1 VAEIKMRQVY
11 VNGDYKREDE
21 AKVSILDRG
30 LLFSDSI
37 YEVTSVI
44 NGKLIDFN
52 HHMKRLDRSMT
63 ELKFKSFIN
72 HDEILEFHRKLIEL
86 NNLKEGMIY
95 TQVTRGAVDR
105 SFDMP
110 KEAIKPTVFAF
121 TQEKKILESDAAKN
135 GIKVM
140 TLEDM
145 RWKRN
150 DIKTTQ
156 LLYASMAKSEATAKG
171 FDDAWMLRQ
180 GYVTEGSSNNAW
192 IVKGKIIMTRHS
204 DNLILSGI
212 TREAVLKCAK
222 DLGYEVVAKNFT
234 LQDAQSANEAFVTSA
249 TALVTPVVKINTSQI
264 GDGKP
269 GNFVKALRA
278 EYIKQALETAI

>member
-1 VAEIKMRQVY
+1 MRQVY
-11 VNGDYKREDE
+11 INGEFKKEDE
-21 AKVSILDRG
+21 AKVSIFDRG
-30 LLFSDSI
+30 LLFSDSV

-44 NGKLIDFN
+44 NSKLIDFKY
-52 HHMKRLDRSMT
+52 HVERLDRSMN
-63 ELKFKSFIN
+63 ELKFKTLID
-72 HDEILEFHRKLIEL
+72 HDEILAFHRKLIDL

-95 TQVTRGAVDR
+95 TQVTRGVVDR

-110 KEAIKPTVFAF
+110 KQAIKPTVLAF
-121 TQEKKILESDAAKN
+121 TQEKKILESDTAKN

-180 GYVTEGSSNNAW
+180 GYVTEGSSNNVW
-192 IVKGKIIMTRHS
+192 IIRSKNIMTKQS

-212 TREAVLKCAK
+212 TRAVVLECAK
-222 DLGYEVVAKNFT
+222 KLDYEVITKNFT
-234 LQDAQSANEAFVTSA
+234 KVDAESADEAFMTSS
-249 TALVTPVVKINTSQI
+249 TGLITPVIKINSSQI

-269 GNFVKALRA
+269 GNFTKSLRA
-278 EYIKQALETAI
+278 EYIKRALEIAI

>member
-1 VAEIKMRQVY
+1 MRQVY

-21 AKVSILDRG
+21 AKVSIFDRG

-63 ELKFKSFIN
+63 ELKFKSFIKHN
-72 HDEILEFHRKLIEL
+72 EILEFHRKLIEL
-86 NNLKEGMIY
+86 NNLKEGMVY
-95 TQVTRGAVDR
+95 TQVTRGVVDR

-110 KEAIKPTVFAF
+110 KEAIKPTVLAF

-222 DLGYEVVAKNFT
+222 DLGYEVVTKNFT

-269 GNFVKALRA
+269 GNFVKASRA

>member
-1 VAEIKMRQVY
+1 MRQVY
-11 VNGDYKREDE
+11 INGEFKKEDE
-21 AKVSILDRG
+21 AKVSIFDRG
-30 LLFSDSI
+30 LLFSDSV

-44 NGKLIDFN
+44 NSKLIDFKY
-52 HHMKRLDRSMT
+52 HVERLDRSMN
-63 ELKFKSFIN
+63 ELKFKTLID
-72 HDEILEFHRKLIEL
+72 HDEILAFHRKLIDL

-95 TQVTRGAVDR
+95 TQVTRGVVDR

-110 KEAIKPTVFAF
+110 KQAIKPTVLAF
-121 TQEKKILESDAAKN
+121 TQEKKILESDSAKN

-192 IVKGKIIMTRHS
+192 IIRSKNIMTRQS

-212 TREAVLKCAK
+212 TRAVVLECAK
-222 DLGYEVVAKNFT
+222 KLDYEVITKNFT
-234 LQDAQSANEAFVTSA
+234 KVDAESADEAFMTSA
-249 TALVTPVVKINTSQI
+249 TGLITPVVKINSSQI

-269 GNFVKALRA
+269 GNFTKSLRA
-278 EYIKQALETAI
+278 EYIKRALEIAI

>member
-1 VAEIKMRQVY
+1 MRQVY
-11 VNGDYKREDE
+11 INGEFKKEDE
-21 AKVSILDRG
+21 AKVSIFDRG
-30 LLFSDSI
+30 LLFSDSV

-44 NGKLIDFN
+44 NSKLIDFKY
-52 HHMKRLDRSMT
+52 HVERLDRSMN
-63 ELKFKSFIN
+63 ELKFKTLID
-72 HDEILEFHRKLIEL
+72 HDEILAFHRKLIDL

-95 TQVTRGAVDR
+95 TQVTRGVVDR

-110 KEAIKPTVFAF
+110 KQAIKPTVLAF
-121 TQEKKILESDAAKN
+121 TQEKKILESDSAKN

-192 IVKGKIIMTRHS
+192 IIRSKNIMTRQS

-212 TREAVLKCAK
+212 TRAVVLECAK
-222 DLGYEVVAKNFT
+222 KLDYEVITKNFT
-234 LQDAQSANEAFVTSA
+234 KVDAESADEAFMTSA
-249 TALVTPVVKINTSQI
+249 TGLITSVIKINSSQI

-269 GNFVKALRA
+269 GNFTKSLRA
-278 EYIKQALETAI
+278 EYIKRALEIAI

>member
-1 VAEIKMRQVY
+1 MRQVY
-11 VNGDYKREDE
+11 INGEFKKEDE
-21 AKVSILDRG
+21 AKVSIFDRG
-30 LLFSDSI
+30 LLFSDSV

-44 NGKLIDFN
+44 NSKLIDFKY
-52 HHMKRLDRSMT
+52 HVERLDRSMN
-63 ELKFKSFIN
+63 ELKFKTLID
-72 HDEILEFHRKLIEL
+72 HDEILAFHRKLIDL

-95 TQVTRGAVDR
+95 TQVTRGVVDR

-110 KEAIKPTVFAF
+110 KQAIKPTVLAF
-121 TQEKKILESDAAKN
+121 TQEKKILESDSAKN

-180 GYVTEGSSNNAW
+180 GYVTEGSSNNVW
-192 IVKGKIIMTRHS
+192 IIRSKNIMTRQS

-212 TREAVLKCAK
+212 TRAVVLECAK
-222 DLGYEVVAKNFT
+222 KLNYEVITKNFT
-234 LQDAQSANEAFVTSA
+234 KVDAESADEAFMTSA
-249 TALVTPVVKINTSQI
+249 TGLITPVIKINSSQI
-264 GDGKP
+264 RDGKP
-269 GNFVKALRA
+269 GNFTKSLRA
-278 EYIKQALETAI
+278 EYIKRALEIAI

>member
-1 VAEIKMRQVY
+1 MRQVY

-21 AKVSILDRG
+21 AKVSIFDRG

-63 ELKFKSFIN
+63 ELKV
-72 HDEILEFHRKLIEL
+72 
-86 NNLKEGMIY
+86 Y
-95 TQVTRGAVDR
+95 TQVTRGVVDR

-110 KEAIKPTVFAF
+110 KEAIKLTVLAF

-180 GYVTEGSSNNAW
+180 GYITEGSSNNAW

>member
-1 VAEIKMRQVY
+1 MRQVY
-11 VNGDYKREDE
+11 INGEFKKEDE
-21 AKVSILDRG
+21 AKVSIFDRG
-30 LLFSDSI
+30 LLFSDSV

-44 NGKLIDFN
+44 NSKLIDFKY
-52 HHMKRLDRSMT
+52 HVERLDRSMN
-63 ELKFKSFIN
+63 ELKFKTLID
-72 HDEILEFHRKLIEL
+72 HDEILAFHRKLIEL

-95 TQVTRGAVDR
+95 TQVTRGVVDR

-110 KEAIKPTVFAF
+110 IQAIKPTVLAF
-121 TQEKKILESDAAKN
+121 TQEKKILESDTAKN

-180 GYVTEGSSNNAW
+180 GYVTEGSSNNVW
-192 IVKGKIIMTRHS
+192 IIRSKNIMTRQS

-212 TREAVLKCAK
+212 TRAVVLECAK
-222 DLGYEVVAKNFT
+222 KLNYEVITKNFT
-234 LQDAQSANEAFVTSA
+234 KVDAESADEAFMTSA
-249 TALVTPVVKINTSQI
+249 TGLITPVVKINSSQI

-269 GNFVKALRA
+269 GNFTKSLRA
-278 EYIKQALETAI
+278 EYIKRALEIAI

>member
-1 VAEIKMRQVY
+1 MRQVY
-11 VNGDYKREDE
+11 INGEFKKEDE
-21 AKVSILDRG
+21 AKVSIFDRG
-30 LLFSDSI
+30 LLFSDSV

-44 NGKLIDFN
+44 NSKLIDFKY
-52 HHMKRLDRSMT
+52 HVERLDRSMN
-63 ELKFKSFIN
+63 ELKFKTLID
-72 HDEILEFHRKLIEL
+72 HDEILAFHRKLIDL

-95 TQVTRGAVDR
+95 TQVTRGVVDR

-110 KEAIKPTVFAF
+110 KQAIKPTVLAF
-121 TQEKKILESDAAKN
+121 TQEKKILESDTAKN

-180 GYVTEGSSNNAW
+180 GYVTEGSSNNVW
-192 IVKGKIIMTRHS
+192 IIRSKNIMTRQS

-212 TREAVLKCAK
+212 TRAVVLECAK
-222 DLGYEVVAKNFT
+222 KLDYEVITKNFT
-234 LQDAQSANEAFVTSA
+234 KVDAESADEAFMTSA
-249 TALVTPVVKINTSQI
+249 TGLITPVVKINSSQI

-269 GNFVKALRA
+269 GNFTKSLRA
-278 EYIKQALETAI
+278 EYIKRALEIAI

>member
-1 VAEIKMRQVY
+1 MRQVY
-11 VNGDYKREDE
+11 INGEFKKEDE
-21 AKVSILDRG
+21 AKVSIFDRG
-30 LLFSDSI
+30 LLFSDSV

-44 NGKLIDFN
+44 NSKLIDFK
-52 HHMKRLDRSMT
+52 HHVERLDRSMN
-63 ELKFKSFIN
+63 ELKFKTLID
-72 HDEILEFHRKLIEL
+72 HDEILAFHRKLIDL

-95 TQVTRGAVDR
+95 TQVTRGVVDR

-110 KEAIKPTVFAF
+110 KQAIKPTVLAF
-121 TQEKKILESDAAKN
+121 TQEKKILESDSAKN

-180 GYVTEGSSNNAW
+180 GYVTEGSSNNVW
-192 IVKGKIIMTRHS
+192 IIRSKNIMTRQS

-212 TREAVLKCAK
+212 TRAVVLECAK
-222 DLGYEVVAKNFT
+222 KLNYEVITKNFT
-234 LQDAQSANEAFVTSA
+234 KVDAESADEAFMTSA
-249 TALVTPVVKINTSQI
+249 TGLITPVIKINSNQI

-269 GNFVKALRA
+269 GNFTKSLRA
-278 EYIKQALETAI
+278 EYIKRALEIAI

>member
-1 VAEIKMRQVY
+1 MRQVY
-11 VNGDYKREDE
+11 INGEFKKEDE
-21 AKVSILDRG
+21 AKVSIFDRG
-30 LLFSDSI
+30 LLFSDSV

-44 NGKLIDFN
+44 NSKLIDFKY
-52 HHMKRLDRSMT
+52 HVERLDRSMN
-63 ELKFKSFIN
+63 ELKFKTLID
-72 HDEILEFHRKLIEL
+72 HDEILAFHRKLIEL

-95 TQVTRGAVDR
+95 TQVTRGVVDR

-110 KEAIKPTVFAF
+110 KQAIKPTVLAF
-121 TQEKKILESDAAKN
+121 TQEKKILESDTAKN

-180 GYVTEGSSNNAW
+180 GYVTEGSSNNVW
-192 IVKGKIIMTRHS
+192 IIRSKNIMTRQS

-212 TREAVLKCAK
+212 TRAVVLECAK
-222 DLGYEVVAKNFT
+222 KLNYEVITKNFT
-234 LQDAQSANEAFVTSA
+234 KVDAESADEAFMTSA
-249 TALVTPVVKINTSQI
+249 TGLITPVIKINSSQI

-269 GNFVKALRA
+269 GNFTKSLRA
-278 EYIKQALETAI
+278 EYIKRALEIAI

>member
-1 VAEIKMRQVY
+1 MRQVY
-11 VNGDYKREDE
+11 INGEFKKEDE
-21 AKVSILDRG
+21 AKVSIFDRG
-30 LLFSDSI
+30 LLFSDSV

-44 NGKLIDFN
+44 NSKLIDFKY
-52 HHMKRLDRSMT
+52 HVKRLDHSMN
-63 ELKFKSFIN
+63 ELKFKTLID
-72 HDEILEFHRKLIEL
+72 HDEILAFHRKLIDL

-95 TQVTRGAVDR
+95 TQVTRGVVDR

-110 KEAIKPTVFAF
+110 KQAIKPTVLAF
-121 TQEKKILESDAAKN
+121 TQEKKILESDSAKN

-180 GYVTEGSSNNAW
+180 GYVTEGSSNNVW
-192 IVKGKIIMTRHS
+192 IIRSKNIMTRQS

-212 TREAVLKCAK
+212 TRAVVLECAK
-222 DLGYEVVAKNFT
+222 KLNYEVITKNFT
-234 LQDAQSANEAFVTSA
+234 KVDAESADEAFMTSA
-249 TALVTPVVKINTSQI
+249 TGLITPVVKINSSQI

-269 GNFVKALRA
+269 GNFTKSLRA
-278 EYIKQALETAI
+278 EYIKRALEIAI

>member
-1 VAEIKMRQVY
+1 MRQVY
-11 VNGDYKREDE
+11 INGEFKKEDE
-21 AKVSILDRG
+21 AKVSIFDRG
-30 LLFSDSI
+30 LLFSDSV

-44 NGKLIDFN
+44 NSKLIDFKY
-52 HHMKRLDRSMT
+52 HVERLDRSMN
-63 ELKFKSFIN
+63 ELKFKTLID
-72 HDEILEFHRKLIEL
+72 HDEILAFHRKLIEL

-95 TQVTRGAVDR
+95 TQVTRGVVDR

-110 KEAIKPTVFAF
+110 KQAIKPTVLAF
-121 TQEKKILESDAAKN
+121 TQEKKILESDSAKN

-180 GYVTEGSSNNAW
+180 GYITEGSSNNVW
-192 IVKGKIIMTRHS
+192 IIRSKNIMTRQS

-212 TREAVLKCAK
+212 TRAVVLECAK
-222 DLGYEVVAKNFT
+222 KLDYEVITKNFT
-234 LQDAQSANEAFVTSA
+234 KVDAESADEAFMTSA
-249 TALVTPVVKINTSQI
+249 TGLITPVVKINSSQI

-269 GNFVKALRA
+269 GNFTKSLRA
-278 EYIKQALETAI
+278 EYIKRVLEIAI